1 MSTTQKPVLLA
12 VAPNGARKLKTD
24 HPHIPL
30 RSEEIAVTAKDC
42 LAAGASMIH
51 LHVRDSDNRH
61 SLSTELYQQAI
72 SGIKKSTDKGIF
84 IQVTSEAVG
93 IYSAQQQFE
102 MIRTLKPVAV
112 SIGIRE
118 IRHMDEQ
125 EISQHFNFM
134 RDSAIYPQL
143 ILYNNHDLEMYH
155 DWLDRGVIPGHS
167 YPILLVVGKKVAEG
181 SFDNNILTP
190 DFTKKLRASN
200 WMICAFG
207 ENEYQAGKIAAKLGG
222 HVRIGFENNCT
233 LKDGTTANSNA
244 ELITQMATYLRS
256 KEYTLA
262 SFDQAKNI
270 MRPNW

>member
-1 MSTTQKPVLLA
+1 
-12 VAPNGARKLKTD
+12 
-24 HPHIPL
+24 
-30 RSEEIAVTAKDC
+30 
-42 LAAGASMIH
+42 
-51 LHVRDSDNRH
+51 
-61 SLSTELYQQAI
+61 
-72 SGIKKSTDKGIF
+72 
-84 IQVTSEAVG
+84 
-93 IYSAQQQFE
+93 
-102 MIRTLKPVAV
+102 
-112 SIGIRE
+112 
-118 IRHMDEQ
+118 
-125 EISQHFNFM
+125 
-134 RDSAIYPQL
+134 
-143 ILYNNHDLEMYH
+143 
-155 DWLDRGVIPGHS
+155 LDRGVIPGHA

-190 DFTKKLRASN
+190 DFTKKLRASS